1 MASPVRH
8 IVILLLWYDTW
19 FFVHDFIKHFN
30 GKFSWCCKIVRACGA
45 DRSVCLSVKSQP
57 PTGFLES
64 KKTLSEFFFSFCFGF
79 QQILDEFT
87 SLFQVC
93 HRQYSLKK
101 KIYFLRLREQQSQNQ
116 GWKNMKQCL
125 LLFAKMLPKSENTP
139 RHPLASCLHP
149 RHRPAQT
156 NGEIFSCLLPAD
168 RIKATVFRLMDCSR
182 SAVVPV
188 FLVKHIFI
196 EAVVEWKIDVTFWY
210 SSLCSNRHARHY
222 LVGHYPV
229 YFQEQM
235 L

>member
-1 MASPVRH
+1 MC
-8 IVILLLWYDTW
+8 I
-19 FFVHDFIKHFN
+19 
-30 GKFSWCCKIVRACGA
+30 
-45 DRSVCLSVKSQP
+45 SVKSQP

-64 KKTLSEFFFSFCFGF
+64 EKTLSEFFFSFCFGF

-101 KIYFLRLREQQSQNQ
+101 NFFFATQRATITKSGLKKPEAVS
-116 GWKNMKQCL
+116 L

-196 EAVVEWKIDVTFWY
+196 EAVVEWKIDVTF
-210 SSLCSNRHARHY
+210 
-222 LVGHYPV
+222 
-229 YFQEQM
+229 
-235 L
+235 